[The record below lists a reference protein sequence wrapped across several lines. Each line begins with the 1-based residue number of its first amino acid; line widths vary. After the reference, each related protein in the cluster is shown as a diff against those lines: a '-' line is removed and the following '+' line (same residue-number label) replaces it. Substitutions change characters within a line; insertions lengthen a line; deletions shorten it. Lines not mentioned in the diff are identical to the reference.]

1 MVFCI
6 KIERR
11 RYNEVIKNLKVHPDY
26 APFFEGNFAYIPLAD
41 HTGEEC
47 NPPLRSRTKKLNQI
61 VPGLRS
67 YYIVGEIALITDQG
81 DEKDYSQAASYIL
94 NIYKKVRSVYLRKK
108 VTGQLRINQISLIAG
123 KDDPVTEYKENGL
136 RFVVD
141 VSKVYVNP
149 TMANER
155 IKVSESLRSI
165 SVLDAFAGYG
175 PFSLHLAR
183 KKIPVVAGDLN
194 LDGLYMLKLS
204 AEINK
209 LERWIDVVQYD
220 ASYLP
225 FRDSSFETVIADN
238 PTIVEKFKEEL
249 CRVGKTVIF
258 YTLSESEDE
267 ASRKIFKTS
276 WIRVNDYAKNLYIFK
291 GTIRCDHESR

>member
-11 RYNEVIKNLKVHPDY
+11 RYNEVIKSLKVNPDY
-26 APFFEGNFAYIPLAD
+26 APFFDGDFAYIPLVDQA
-41 HTGEEC
+41 GEEC
-47 NPPLRSRTKKLNQI
+47 NPPPRSKVKKLNQI

-94 NIYKKVRSVYLRKK
+94 DVYKKVRSVYLRKK
-108 VTGQLRINQISLIAG
+108 VTGPLRINQVRLIAG

-136 RFVVD
+136 RFIVD
-141 VSKVYVNP
+141 VTKVYVNP

-155 IKVSESLRSI
+155 IKVSENLKSNL
-165 SVLDAFAGYG
+165 VLDAFAGYG

-183 KKIPVVAGDLN
+183 KGIAVVAGDLN
-194 LDGLYMLKLS
+194 LDGLYMLKLN
-204 AEINK
+204 AELNK
-209 LERWIDVVQYD
+209 LRGWIDIVQYD

-238 PTIVEKFKEEL
+238 PTIVENFKKEL
-249 CRVGKTVIF
+249 CRVGKMVIF
-258 YTLSESEDE
+258 YTLSESEQE

-276 WIRVNDYAKNLYIFK
+276 WVRVNDYAKNLYIFK
-291 GTIRCDHESR
+291 GVVRCDNENS